1 MKRIKRILS
10 VAFVA
15 ILIGVSMCVGVSA
28 ADAEDSALT
37 SLISNGTTVISNEQ
51 STVSCALDVIANQNS
66 MAIAGIKGNALNFS
80 ADRFACAMN
89 LSSIDSI
96 TVTSLP
102 DISCGSLYIGSEG
115 VSVGQRISGSNISLM
130 TYEEAKTGK
139 GKDASFKFTVN
150 DSAYEIVCNVYMIDG
165 VNYSP
170 SVSMASL
177 ISLNRET
184 YRNIKVS
191 GVLSAYDPE
200 GDEMTFEIV
209 KYPTNG
215 ILVLEDRVLGT
226 YTYTPN
232 ESYTGSDSFSY
243 VVRDR
248 YGNYS
253 SSATV
258 TIEVNAQ
265 RTATVYSDMID
276 HELYSHAIA
285 VTENGLMNGTQVG
298 DYFCFEAD
306 REVSRAELVVTAMN
320 AIGIKNVPETENT
333 GFADDAD
340 INPAMKGYIA
350 LAYSKGYISGIKS
363 QGEILFR
370 PNDTVT
376 LSEAAVIVSNMIGYA
391 KPAVT
396 PAFAD
401 ADSIPSWSSA
411 AIESLY
417 TLGILEFPDKTV
429 GANESVTRGDMAALL
444 NKTMQLIN
452 K

>member
-1 MKRIKRILS
+1 MKKIKRIIS
-10 VAFVA
+10 VAIVA
-15 ILIGVSMCVGVSA
+15 VLMSVFMCVAVSA
-28 ADAEDSALT
+28 ADNGDSVLT
-37 SLISNGTTVISNEQ
+37 SLISSGTAVISNEQ
-51 STVSCALDVIANQNS
+51 STISCALDVIAYKNQ
-66 MAIAGIKGNALNFS
+66 MDIGGIKGNVLNFS
-80 ADRFACAMN
+80 AERFACAMN
-89 LSSIDSI
+89 LSDIESI

-115 VSVGQRISGSNISLM
+115 VSVGQRISGANIALM
-130 TYEEAKTGK
+130 TYEEADAGNGK
-139 GKDASFKFTVN
+139 QANFKFSVN
-150 DSAYEIVCNVYMIDG
+150 DSAYEIVCNIHMIDG

-170 SVSMASL
+170 SLSMASL

-200 GDEMTFEIV
+200 GDEMIFEIV
-209 KYPTNG
+209 KYPANG
-215 ILVLEDRVLGT
+215 ILVLEDRILGT

-276 HELYSHAIA
+276 HELYAHAIA
-285 VTENGLMNGTQVG
+285 VTESGLMNGTRVG

-320 AIGIKNVPETENT
+320 AIGIKNVPEAENT

-363 QGEILFR
+363 NGEIFFR

-391 KPAVT
+391 KPSVT

-401 ADSIPSWSSA
+401 ADSIPSWSSS

-429 GANESVTRGDMAALL
+429 GANETVTRGDMAELL